1 MSLDTEV
8 SVDQNIV
15 SRVLITGANG
25 FIGNTLMRYY
35 KQQGTAVIGVDL
47 LGNGDDIVRGD
58 ISVPETIV
66 HLLAQCDVIVHT
78 AALVSNAMQDS
89 DMWRVN
95 VLATRNLIAAAKHQK
110 VRRFVQ
116 ISSIVAYGNSAQGE
130 LDENYP
136 VHADGGSYVLTK
148 LASEHAVL
156 AAQASGGI
164 EVVILR
170 PGDVYGP
177 GSRPW
182 IIAPLEA
189 IAKNQFMLPAKG
201 EGFFRPI
208 YVDDLIRGIDLAVR
222 QPEAAGEIFNLSCD
236 GYISTKEYFAPHYQ
250 WLGKKGPILVSTPVA
265 HCISTIASKIAD
277 LTGKLNE
284 ASPATVAQLATRSW
298 FSIDK
303 AERILGWKPII
314 TFEDGMQRSHQWAK
328 DVNLV

>member
-1 MSLDTEV
+1 LNREV
-8 SVDQNIV
+8 PLDQNIV
-15 SRVLITGANG
+15 NKVLITGANG

-47 LGNGDDIVRGD
+47 HGNGDDIIQGD
-58 ISVPETIV
+58 IANPETIS
-66 HLLAQCDVIVHT
+66 HLLEQCDVIVHT
-78 AALVSNAMQDS
+78 AALVSNAMKDS

-95 VLATRNLIAAAKHQK
+95 VLATRNLIAAAKHHK

-116 ISSIVAYGNSAQGE
+116 ISSIVAYGNTAQGE
-130 LDENYP
+130 LDEDYP

-201 EGFFRPI
+201 EGFFRPV

-222 QPEAAGEIFNLSCD
+222 HPAAAGEIFNLSCE
-236 GYISTKEYFAPHYQ
+236 GYITTKEYFASHYQ
-250 WLGKKGPILVSTPVA
+250 WLGKKGPMLVSTKVA
-265 HCISTIASKIAD
+265 LAVSAIASKVAD
-277 LTGKLNE
+277 LMGNLNE
-284 ASPATVAQLATRSW
+284 ASPATVAQLATKSW
-298 FSIDK
+298 FSIKK
-303 AERILGWKPII
+303 AERILGWKPEIS
-314 TFEDGMQRSHQWAK
+314 FEEGIKRSHQWAK
-328 DVNLV
+328 DKNLV

>member
-1 MSLDTEV
+1 M
-8 SVDQNIV
+8 DQNIV
-15 SRVLITGANG
+15 NKVLITGANG

-47 LGNGDDIVRGD
+47 YGNGDDIIQGD
-58 ISVPETIV
+58 IANPEAIS
-66 HLLAQCDVIVHT
+66 HLLEQCDVIVHT
-78 AALVSNAMQDS
+78 AALVSNAMKDS

-95 VLATRNLIAAAKHQK
+95 VLATRNLIAAAKHHK

-116 ISSIVAYGNSAQGE
+116 ISSIVAYGNTAQGE
-130 LDENYP
+130 LDEDYP

-201 EGFFRPI
+201 EGFFRPV

-222 QPEAAGEIFNLSCD
+222 HPEAAGEIFNLSCE
-236 GYISTKEYFAPHYQ
+236 GYITTKEYFASHYQ
-250 WLGKKGPILVSTPVA
+250 WLGKKGPMLVSTKVA
-265 HCISTIASKIAD
+265 LAVSVIASKVAD
-277 LTGKLNE
+277 LMGNLNE
-284 ASPATVAQLATRSW
+284 ASPATVAQLATKSW
-298 FSIDK
+298 FSIKK
-303 AERILGWKPII
+303 AERILGWKPEIS
-314 TFEDGMQRSHQWAK
+314 FEEGIKRSHQWAK
-328 DVNLV
+328 DKNLV

>member
-1 MSLDTEV
+1 
-8 SVDQNIV
+8 VDQNTV
-15 SRVLITGANG
+15 NKVLITGANG

-47 LGNGDDIVRGD
+47 YGNGEDIIQGD
-58 ISVPETIV
+58 IANPEAIS
-66 HLLAQCDVIVHT
+66 HLLEQCDVIVHT
-78 AALVSNAMQDS
+78 AALVSNAMKDS

-95 VLATRNLIAAAKHQK
+95 VLATRNLIAAAKQHK

-116 ISSIVAYGNSAQGE
+116 ISSIVAYGNAAQGE
-130 LDENYP
+130 LDEDYP

-222 QPEAAGEIFNLSCD
+222 HPAAAGEIFNLSCE
-236 GYISTKEYFAPHYQ
+236 GYITTKEYFASHYQ
-250 WLGKKGPILVSTPVA
+250 WLGKKGPMLVSTKVA
-265 HCISTIASKIAD
+265 LAVSAIASKVAD
-277 LTGKLNE
+277 LMGNLNE
-284 ASPATVAQLATRSW
+284 ASPATVAQLATKSW
-298 FSIDK
+298 FSIKK
-303 AERILGWKPII
+303 AERILGWKPEIS
-314 TFEDGMQRSHQWAK
+314 FEEGIKRSHQWAK
-328 DVNLV
+328 DKNLV

>member
-1 MSLDTEV
+1 M
-8 SVDQNIV
+8 DQQIV
-15 SRVLITGANG
+15 SKVLITGANG

-35 KQQGTAVIGVDL
+35 KQQGTAVVGVDL
-47 LGNGDDIVRGD
+47 CGNGDDIIQGD
-58 ISVPETIV
+58 ISDPETIS
-66 HLLAQCDVIVHT
+66 HLLKECDVIVHT
-78 AALVSNAMQDS
+78 AALVSNAMKDS

-95 VLATRNLIAAAKHQK
+95 VLATRNLIAAAKQHK

-116 ISSIVAYGNSAQGE
+116 ISSIVAYGNTAEGE
-130 LDENYP
+130 LDEDHP

-201 EGFFRPI
+201 EGFFRPV

-222 QPEAAGEIFNLSCD
+222 HPDAAGEIFNLSCE
-236 GYISTKEYFAPHYQ
+236 GYITTKEYFAPHYQ
-250 WLGKKGPILVSTPVA
+250 WLGKKGPMLVSTKVA
-265 HCISTIASKIAD
+265 LRVSAIASKVAD
-277 LTGKLNE
+277 LMGNLNE
-284 ASPATVAQLATRSW
+284 ASPATVAQLATKSW
-298 FSIDK
+298 FSIKK
-303 AERILGWKPII
+303 AERILGWKPEIS
-314 TFEDGMQRSHQWAK
+314 FEEGIKRSHQWAK
-328 DVNLV
+328 DNNLV

>member
-1 MSLDTEV
+1 M
-8 SVDQNIV
+8 DQNIV
-15 SRVLITGANG
+15 NKVLITGANG

-47 LGNGDDIVRGD
+47 HGNGDDIIQGD
-58 ISVPETIV
+58 IANPETIS
-66 HLLAQCDVIVHT
+66 HLLEQCDVIVHT
-78 AALVSNAMQDS
+78 AALVSNAMKDS

-95 VLATRNLIAAAKHQK
+95 VLATRNLIAAAKHHK

-116 ISSIVAYGNSAQGE
+116 ISSIVAYGNTAQGE
-130 LDENYP
+130 LDEDYP

-201 EGFFRPI
+201 EGFFRPV

-222 QPEAAGEIFNLSCD
+222 HPAAAGEIFNLSCE
-236 GYISTKEYFAPHYQ
+236 GYITTKEYFASHYQ
-250 WLGKKGPILVSTPVA
+250 WLGKKGPMLVSTKVA
-265 HCISTIASKIAD
+265 LAVSAIASKVAD
-277 LTGKLNE
+277 LVGNLNE
-284 ASPATVAQLATRSW
+284 ASPATVAQLATKSW
-298 FSIDK
+298 FSIKK
-303 AERILGWKPII
+303 AERILGWKPEIS
-314 TFEDGMQRSHQWAK
+314 FEEGIKRSRQWAK
-328 DVNLV
+328 DKNLV

>member
-1 MSLDTEV
+1 M
-8 SVDQNIV
+8 DQNIV
-15 SRVLITGANG
+15 NKVLITGANG

-47 LGNGDDIVRGD
+47 SGNGDDIIQGD
-58 ISVPETIV
+58 IANPDTIS
-66 HLLAQCDVIVHT
+66 HLLEQCDVIVHT
-78 AALVSNAMQDS
+78 AALVSNAMKDS

-95 VLATRNLIAAAKHQK
+95 VLATRNLIAAAKHHK

-116 ISSIVAYGNSAQGE
+116 ISSIVAYGNTAQGE
-130 LDENYP
+130 LDEDYP

-222 QPEAAGEIFNLSCD
+222 HPAAAGEIFNLSCE
-236 GYISTKEYFAPHYQ
+236 GYITTKEYFAPHYQ
-250 WLGKKGPILVSTPVA
+250 WLGKKGPMLVSTKVA
-265 HCISTIASKIAD
+265 LAVSAIASKVAD
-277 LTGKLNE
+277 LMGNLNE
-284 ASPATVAQLATRSW
+284 ASPATVAQLATKSW
-298 FSIDK
+298 FSIKK
-303 AERILGWKPII
+303 AERILGWKPEIS
-314 TFEDGMQRSHQWAK
+314 FEEGIKRSHQWAK
-328 DVNLV
+328 DKNLV

>member
-1 MSLDTEV
+1 M
-8 SVDQNIV
+8 DQNIV
-15 SRVLITGANG
+15 NKVLITGANG

-47 LGNGDDIVRGD
+47 HGNGDDIIQGD
-58 ISVPETIV
+58 IANPETIS
-66 HLLAQCDVIVHT
+66 HLLEQCDVIVHT
-78 AALVSNAMQDS
+78 AALVSNAMKDS

-95 VLATRNLIAAAKHQK
+95 VLATRNLIAAAKQHK

-116 ISSIVAYGNSAQGE
+116 ISSIVAYGNAAQGE
-130 LDENYP
+130 LDEDYP

-222 QPEAAGEIFNLSCD
+222 HPAAAGEIFNLSCE
-236 GYISTKEYFAPHYQ
+236 GHITTKEYFASHYQ
-250 WLGKKGPILVSTPVA
+250 WLGKKGPMLVSTKVA
-265 HCISTIASKIAD
+265 LAVSAIASKVTD
-277 LTGKLNE
+277 LMGNLNE
-284 ASPATVAQLATRSW
+284 ASPATVAQLATKSW
-298 FSIDK
+298 FSIKK
-303 AERILGWKPII
+303 AERILGWKPEIS
-314 TFEDGMQRSHQWAK
+314 FEEGIKRSHQWAK
-328 DVNLV
+328 DKNLV